1 MNSIRVIKEIE
12 LLQYSLTVFG
22 RKINI
27 TALRRRYKKV
37 RIKKGRWIFIKN
49 LTKKLAAF
57 KSTKINREYQARDFY

>member
-27 TALRRRYKKV
+27 TALRRRDKKV
-37 RIKKGRWIFIKN
+37 RIKKGR
-49 LTKKLAAF
+49 
-57 KSTKINREYQARDFY
+57 